1 LKYKLQN
8 QKGLIHLIEDVNGF
22 IRNPV
27 RMLQLHRIISK
38 FNIKLK
44 EPQPLTYQNGL
55 FSGLV
60 DSDGSLY
67 IDDKSGQL
75 TISVTH
81 KNKFLLSPL
90 QILYGGRIQIIT
102 NKDAFIYS
110 IYRKKEILNLL
121 DLYFSFFP
129 LKSSKAKRL
138 NLIKEYY
145 LLRDYSKLNVNEI
158 DKLNQ

>member
-1 LKYKLQN
+1 
-8 QKGLIHLIEDVNGF
+8 
-22 IRNPV
+22 
-27 RMLQLHRIISK
+27 
-38 FNIKLK
+38 
-44 EPQPLTYQNGL
+44 
-55 FSGLV
+55 
-60 DSDGSLY
+60 
-67 IDDKSGQL
+67 
-75 TISVTH
+75 
-81 KNKFLLSPL
+81 
-90 QILYGGRIQIIT
+90 LYGGRIQIIT